1 MLREE
6 GLDAIW
12 DGRYYSGSDLVRCA
26 SAGCSGCSACCHF
39 TSDTIILDPL
49 DVMRLERAA
58 GTSFL
63 KLLEEDRIRLSV
75 TDGLIL
81 PHIQMKEPAPGEK
94 EGGCPWLSQEG
105 RCQIH
110 DDRPDLCRLFPLGR
124 VWNEDGSFRY
134 ILQKD
139 ACVRPG
145 KSKVEVNKWLGLT
158 TKEQVESDRIF
169 HERWHRLLVQ
179 MRRKMAL
186 LETDQQR
193 SALSLYLLRNFYE
206 RRWIADDERFYRQFS
221 IRCNQA
227 EDGLQGV

>member
-1 MLREE
+1 MIREE

-49 DVMRLERAA
+49 DVMRLERAT
-58 GTSFL
+58 GRSFL
-63 KLLEEDRIRLSV
+63 ELLKQDEIELSV
-75 TDGLIL
+75 TDELIL
-81 PHIQMKEPAPGEK
+81 PHIRMKEPVPGGDG
-94 EGGCPWLSQEG
+94 GGCPWLTEEG
-105 RCQIH
+105 RCGIH
-110 DDRPDLCRLFPLGR
+110 AHRPDLCRLFPLGR
-124 VWNEDGSFRY
+124 VWDDDGTFRY
-134 ILQKD
+134 ILQKG

-145 KSKVEVNKWLGLT
+145 RSKVQVNKWLDLT
-158 TKEQVESDRIF
+158 TKEEVENDRIF
-169 HERWHRLLVQ
+169 HERWHGLLVK
-179 MRRKMAL
+179 MRRKMTL

-206 RRWIADDERFYRQFS
+206 RRWMPDESRFYRQFA

-227 EDGLQGV
+227 EDGL